1 MPTVRDLIGDKE
13 DAYLYSARR
22 GIAEYAKQLDESGYI
37 PNENDGLIDSLQS
50 GLWSGAGGLLG
61 GLSGFAREHG
71 WDGVADWSQN
81 EAKYAGN
88 RAQANAYTGKWE
100 EGNYLNYALNQG
112 AQAVGSS
119 VPSLIGD
126 IAVSAAIGSA
136 IGPEGTA
143 LGAVAGFGKWAYRLK
158 EIYDASKLVQYG
170 AKMGKFTVGVVAGGA
185 VENAINAGDTYMTGL
200 SRGMSHDQ
208 SYDAMKTTFNEG
220 WAPAMANYAFDKISM
235 KGSLGS
241 GIAGAFAEGGG
252 KVLAKGAV
260 ATAVNAGAGALGES
274 LTEAWQQQIQEQALG
289 TPEYKNVNI
298 YDPRTWTQDMKDQ
311 AFDAGIGSVPL
322 GLISGAFSSGKS
334 LSQKESAKNNEKALE
349 EASKAITNTS
359 GLDVGAQQT
368 EGADVS
374 SPVVAPNES
383 DNTGVVDT
391 GTDTG
396 IDTVSAT
403 VSPTITERSAAEPM
417 DLGEVTP
424 DNMTE
429 RPKDQLDDVL
439 DNLSPHYAQTLG
451 KTEEEIEEMKTKAR
465 DYLTSVHDVWENET
479 PDAKYT
485 RKDFE
490 AGYKDIGYTNKD
502 ARALAKATVDMY
514 NQKKEAP
521 QDTTVA
527 QEPAPSLLERA
538 DSIGYNLSDD
548 TREALEKGTLPESIV
563 NNIEK
568 NIGIK
573 EREYKENQKRREYDA
588 TYKDSRN
595 VHFLGYLFSEVEDEN
610 KREQLKKDVRYA
622 IREATREHQKETQEY
637 QEGKRDKVPV
647 SLATRLKRRG
657 INDKNQ
663 DMPKGH
669 AKAIIDHVKKMEK
682 VKEKIDNPTK
692 ELMVDMGYFNA
703 IEHTINR
710 DIQADADDLGLDL
723 KSKEKTKAH
732 EEFYDEAADYLIG
745 KAEKIGFPVEQT
757 QLYKDIKKNYPKAY
771 KKIIDRLGDVENKK
785 GTLSEIIDFVYN
797 GKIPSNTKVVGK
809 KSENKQSK
817 KEENGQQKSQQEQ
830 QLTPV
835 DNNKNAGKLTKKQKK
850 QLKQA
855 ENERKLQEAQAKL
868 AEEENEKH
876 SEPQKDETITDE
888 DLAEIQK
895 EQEEDRQIEE
905 YENKQKEKNNENEKE
920 VDDDWVRQ
928 AEEDAQNEKETR
940 EAFEEKENNN
950 DHTSGG
956 IDNNQEEGQKKDN
969 NTVALTDRNGKTNTN
984 KSWSKED
991 SHAVVDRYL
1000 NGEINKEQA
1009 IKELVEHE
1017 GKATKKNK
1025 EYIQKL
1031 KESVYY
1037 YEGKKEETRKTA
1049 NNEKDMTKKI
1059 NDIDSNVTA
1068 LKEQVEN
1075 GTIENKDYDRK
1086 VESIKKKI
1094 KDAYLKHPSL
1104 LKTHPNLEQ
1113 GIPLGKPINKKKL
1126 LKEIENGEREL
1137 TRREITN
1144 LLNSPAKFIRDL
1156 TGWVRKVVNNPG
1168 IELKPPEVNKVIKR
1182 IIDDEYKD
1190 IIDTYGSIEKAVA
1203 SKDGR
1208 ARVRTFSKAVA
1219 GLFPKEHFHNSL
1231 LKSQKDRQKA
1241 LKLTDK
1247 GLTNSKTKGDLNK
1260 YKDIAKQF
1268 FRDEFEPA
1276 TKDKEFLVATS
1287 IAEEETPKKEDG
1299 RKYNNVKPAITLKS
1313 VEDLGDDTFRYTLDF
1328 DKEKGWTAEQIKS
1341 DFVNLVTPYTDNMF
1355 IDNEVNNVE
1364 INEEEGTITFEGEP
1378 LLSYKDFSDTMES
1391 NTKAND
1397 KKTSLEARAMVVSA
1411 AIDTAPDKAVALAL
1425 DKKDVPVVQKYLN
1438 DTFGNDKYGVYEN
1451 DEGQH
1456 FIYSKE
1462 EYPTVEELKT
1472 AIDGEYFY
1480 APNYQFGKDSET
1492 EQSTPQQKEEYH
1504 NILKG
1509 LTNNYNEQQRLSDDD
1524 ITLAYQGINNY
1535 TKGLGAR
1542 RAVFRLLG
1550 KGKDVYH
1557 LGFTTRKELDFN
1569 ALADTHTGRIEV
1581 TEQGINSGGSA
1592 LLHEV
1597 AHLAVDAI
1605 SMAGSLDTPKHPL
1618 WKQLTDVIKE
1628 GKADYE
1634 NIKHQMGDS
1643 ERDIRVPVSSGT
1655 NEVRGRVHE
1664 GTSRDSLE
1672 GNEGSGSEHQRG
1684 RGPSD
1689 MQSGLQGETLEL
1701 DSGGHSGNSEVREN
1715 GRNVNES
1722 QSEQLQSNLE
1732 QVHVRGR
1739 NDNGGNSGRGRL
1751 TRERRLLNEAIIKS
1765 WDLARE
1771 LVETTTKDNAD
1782 KALNK
1787 VRKIMNELHGESDM
1801 YHEEKAHGLISL
1813 VDAMFKIDSKLG
1825 NTKLNESLTYQL
1837 LTEIE
1842 DGIVKPNT
1850 LLHET
1855 FAYSSHTVM
1864 GKQVQKSFFD
1874 KATEHLNPDIIK
1886 DNQTNV
1892 KNASIHAG
1900 TVNIS
1905 RLLELFGLDENNSP
1919 GLMKKSI
1926 WAGSIRALKNTPGI
1940 RELLKYKKHILILK
1954 NDWYQGIKHLKVDG
1968 DMHSGNDRTVKGI
1981 LKKEEN
1987 KKEEKLTEGE
1997 IIDILDDVLSKNDGR
2012 AGIVGNRKE
2021 AVNYFQSTVLQNVD
2035 SNEAIKDHELTNRNL
2050 LSNDDKIRDL
2060 IVQIHYLGQNATAK
2074 KALDKLPTTEAKMNY
2089 IMGAINSSG
2098 TEQKTSGKARINGN
2112 SFTSKLLRALLEITE
2127 KGNAT
2132 NITETFQGSGL
2143 KADREEVRSLLEQL
2157 HRELSHRKRS
2167 MTEIK
2172 AVDRITPDMVTDIL
2186 IDMKSDEFKKALN
2199 LKNLED
2205 IKNAAK
2211 KFGINI
2217 HFREEGLELDEN
2229 VAKILEQ
2236 SDRLDEIQF
2245 QKGKDSTQVT
2255 QQEQQTQQTETEKQ
2269 AQKEEQEAKEQP
2281 IVAAGKKLAKEVG
2294 KRIGSQTPDNVQIIT
2309 RDERSGNITAWGLK
2323 KWFASPIRMIQKFI
2337 PQAKAM
2343 VRWAEDAENH
2353 QTKLMTGYY
2362 KLFDKMK
2369 KAIGDK
2375 VDEFKKLTGEINSL
2389 GRDFIQ
2395 TVAVNHAGK
2404 EYYVNLTD
2412 NDIFEEYM
2420 DEASAKERYK
2430 ELKNDGHKVFMDFK
2444 ENKWRVLASADSLK
2458 VLPSYRQAKELARAQ
2473 TIERIKEKG
2482 YSNEVANAYN
2492 HWITLRERIY
2502 RDKVEAWKESGQP
2515 EEQRPKLLWGYTP
2528 SLHGKYGFYK
2538 VRVVRD
2544 DNGKVYSH
2552 YDKIASFKTQKDA
2565 MKYASQFEDD
2575 GNSYAIVEHGS
2586 RFDDAR
2592 TASAIYEDSYDPS
2605 YDTILEELE
2614 SPEDINQRFERIS
2627 HSYPMIAKI
2636 IDEYISKGKGLNR
2649 EQFISLLED
2658 KEKLEDLGIDK
2669 AQLEEERKHANL
2681 DELFRLKPTVGK
2693 LDIQKH
2699 LLINYGNH
2707 MRDKFNQ
2714 TRMNAKGANPD
2725 VLGNM
2730 EDYIRYN
2737 ARYIPTSVFYYK
2749 STALYRDITGR
2760 DYKSQF
2766 GRGGEGAQ
2774 NDYQEILNNFI
2785 GSVVGLPNGADRTLN
2800 NIFNGVFGKP
2810 WVRAMFGDRAVT
2822 DALGFGMQAVT
2833 VLKLGMF
2840 RPTAAIAQL
2849 GTLMNVTTYSG
2860 FNGLT
2865 AQAMKDAALTGG
2877 NTTMSEKKMFNKIG
2891 LNREDTALET
2901 QALMNDKSIY
2911 NMTIKGLPIG
2921 KFLEKSMFMFNAT
2934 DKYTRRVAALVAYRK
2949 AISEGKTDAEAV
2961 EEAREFV
2968 RKTNFDYS
2976 DKDAPQIFTRFGS
2989 IGKLLL
2995 QFRKYPVKEMEF
3007 IVDLF
3012 KSGDKKAITR
3022 FFGQYLVMAG
3032 MMGIPVSGA
3041 GDELAEWITGTSPT
3055 REMKKI
3061 MMEWAGNDA
3070 TKKSFALVAM
3080 YGAPAL
3086 AGVDFSRNIGIGD
3099 IVPTN
3104 GIEGPTLSTIANVYK
3119 AFRDHEGANN
3129 IMSNVA
3135 KELSPAYA
3143 NYYQALTGRKRDWN
3157 KDVDGRNYS
3166 TGERIA
3172 KGLGFRP
3179 VSDSVEYDTSSII
3192 KEKQDAEKTKKQKLI
3207 NKYLDD
3213 PKSVTKKELHQAG
3226 IKGADIK
3233 RAQENLK
3240 KTKTEKALSNM
3251 PKKKQT
3257 EAKQTALSLAE
3268 FEEDL

>member
-1 MPTVRDLIGDKE
+1 MALIRDRIGDKYN
-13 DAYLYSARR
+13 DYLYGVQDSVYK
-22 GIAEYAKQLDESGYI
+22 YAKQLDESGYI

-112 AQAVGSS
+112 AQALGSS
-119 VPSLIGD
+119 APSLIGD
-126 IAVSAAIGSA
+126 IAVSAAIGTA
-136 IGPEGTA
+136 VGAGPWGTA
-143 LGAVAGFGKWAYRLK
+143 LGAVAGVAKWGNRLRNLY
-158 EIYDASKLVQYG
+158 EASKFVQYG
-170 AKMGKFTVGVVAGGA
+170 AKMGKFAVGVVAGGA

-200 SRGMSHDQ
+200 SRGMDHSQ

-241 GIAGAFAEGGG
+241 GIAGAFAGEGG

-260 ATAVNAGAGALGES
+260 ATAVNAGAGILGES

-311 AFDAGIGSVPL
+311 AFDAGIGSAPL
-322 GLISGAFSSGKS
+322 GLISGAFGSGKA
-334 LSQKESAKNNEKALE
+334 LSQKESAKNNEKALA

-391 GTDTG
+391 G
-396 IDTVSAT
+396 IDAVSAT
-403 VSPTITERSAAEPM
+403 VPTVTTERSAGEPM

-521 QDTTVA
+521 QDTAVA

-568 NIGIK
+568 NIGIQEKEIEDNKIKEEK
-573 EREYKENQKRREYDA
+573 ERAEVRKRQNYDSH
-588 TYKDSRN
+588 YKDSVN
-595 VHFLGYLFSEVEDEN
+595 KDFLEETFRDVPDGPN
-610 KREQLKKDVRYA
+610 KDQLIRDTGYA
-622 IREATREHQKETQEY
+622 IREATSEYNREKAEHES
-637 QEGKRDKVPV
+637 GKRDKGPVGLKNKLKQKGVVPGNTYTREQV
-647 SLATRLKRRG
+647 DNIVNHVNDIQEIKKENPTATKEELRRRG
-657 INDKNQ
+657 FENASL
-663 DMPKGH
+663 G
-669 AKAIIDHVKKMEK
+669 
-682 VKEKIDNPTK
+682 KIDNAF
-692 ELMVDMGYFNA
+692 DN
-703 IEHTINR
+703 NR
-710 DIQADADDLGLDL
+710 TANKIDVRARKND
-723 KSKEKTKAH
+723 KRFEK
-732 EEFYDEAADYLIG
+732 FYLDEANKLIETA
-745 KAEKIGFPVEQT
+745 KATGLPVERS
-757 QLYKDIKKNYPKAY
+757 KAY
-771 KKIIDRLGDVENKK
+771 KAIRNKSTQGFKNIQNTLFPKVETTEK
-785 GTLSEIIDFVYN
+785 GNAKPKNIA
-797 GKIPSNTKVVGK
+797 
-809 KSENKQSK
+809 
-817 KEENGQQKSQQEQ
+817 QEQ
-830 QLTPV
+830 ILTPTK
-835 DNNKNAGKLTKKQKK
+835 NNENTEKLTKKQKK

-855 ENERKLQEAQAKL
+855 ENERKLQEAQARL
-868 AEEENEKH
+868 AEENKTSENVIENN
-876 SEPQKDETITDE
+876 E
-888 DLAEIQK
+888 LAEQARL
-895 EQEEDRQIEE
+895 EQEKEEEAKEAIERYDNE
-905 YENKQKEKNNENEKE
+905 QKEK
-920 VDDDWVRQ
+920 
-928 AEEDAQNEKETR
+928 
-940 EAFEEKENNN
+940 EEKENN
-950 DHTSGG
+950 DKLVEEAEKDKKEEEEAREAFGKKE
-956 IDNNQEEGQKKDN
+956 NNEERTPKEQKESQEKDN
-969 NTVALTDRNGKTNTN
+969 NTVALTDGKTKAKKQPTN
-984 KSWSKED
+984 KKSWSKED

-1000 NGEINKEQA
+1000 NGEISKEQA
-1009 IKELVEHE
+1009 INELVEHE
-1017 GKATKKNK
+1017 GKVTRENKK
-1025 EYIQKL
+1025 YIHRL
-1031 KESVYY
+1031 KESVKYY
-1037 YEGKKEETRKTA
+1037 DKKKEETRKTA

-1059 NDIDSNVTA
+1059 NDIDNNITT
-1068 LKEQVEN
+1068 LKEQIEN

-1086 VESIKKKI
+1086 VESIKKQI

-1126 LKEIENGEREL
+1126 LEEIESGEREL

-1156 TGWVRKVVNNPG
+1156 TGWVRKVVNNPE
-1168 IELKPPEVNKVIKR
+1168 INLKQPEINKVIKR

-1241 LKLTDK
+1241 LKLTDR

-1268 FRDEFEPA
+1268 FRDEFEPN
-1276 TKDKEFLVATS
+1276 TKDKEFLVATA
-1287 IAEEETPKKEDG
+1287 IAEEEKPKKEDG

-1328 DKEKGWTAEQIKS
+1328 DKEKGWTAEQIKN

-1355 IDNEVNNVE
+1355 IDSEVNNVE
-1364 INEEEGTITFEGEP
+1364 INEESGTITFEGEP

-1472 AIDGEYFY
+1472 VMDDEYFY

-1492 EQSTPQQKEEYH
+1492 EQSTSKQKEEDH

-1550 KGKDVYH
+1550 KGKNVYH

-1605 SMAGSLDTPKHPL
+1605 SMAGSLDAPRHPL

-1643 ERDIRVPVSSGT
+1643 KGDIRVPVSTGT
-1655 NEVRGRVHE
+1655 GETSAVRERVHE

-1684 RGPSD
+1684 GGPSD
-1689 MQSGLQGETLEL
+1689 MQSGLQGKTLEL
-1701 DSGGHSGNSEVREN
+1701 DNGGRSGNSEVGEN
-1715 GRNVNES
+1715 GRNVNRS
-1722 QSEQLQSNLE
+1722 QSEQLQGNLE

-1739 NDNGGNSGRGRL
+1739 NDNGGNSEYRVL
-1751 TRERRLLNEAIIKS
+1751 TEERRVLNGAIIRR
-1765 WDLARE
+1765 WDLAKK
-1771 LVETTTKDNAD
+1771 LVEATTKDNAED
-1782 KALNK
+1782 AFDRITKMMHK
-1787 VRKIMNELHGESDM
+1787 LHGESDM
-1801 YHEEKAHGLISL
+1801 FHEEKAHGLISL

-1886 DNQTNV
+1886 DNQANI
-1892 KNASIHAG
+1892 KNSFIHAG

-1940 RELLKYKKHILILK
+1940 RELLKYKKHLLILK

-1987 KKEEKLTEGE
+1987 KKEEKLTEDE
-1997 IIDILDDVLSKNDGR
+1997 IINILDDVLSKNDGK

-2035 SNEAIKDHELTNRNL
+2035 NNEEIKDHELTNRNL

-2060 IVQIHYLGQNATAK
+2060 IVQIHYLGQNASAK
-2074 KALDKLPTTEAKMNY
+2074 KALDKLSTTEEKMNY

-2132 NITETFQGSGL
+2132 DITKTFQGSGL
-2143 KADREEVRSLLEQL
+2143 KADREKVRSLLKQL

-2172 AVDRITPDMVTDIL
+2172 AIDRITPEMVTDIL

-2199 LKNLED
+2199 LKNLEA
-2205 IKNAAK
+2205 IKKAAK
-2211 KFGINI
+2211 EAGINI
-2217 HFREEGLELDEN
+2217 HFRDKSLELDEN

-2245 QKGKDSTQVT
+2245 QKGKDSTQVD
-2255 QQEQQTQQTETEKQ
+2255 EQKEPTEAERQ

-2343 VRWAEDAENH
+2343 VRWAEDAENR

-2369 KAIGDK
+2369 KAIGEK

-2389 GRDFIQ
+2389 GRDFVQ

-2458 VLPSYRQAKELARAQ
+2458 VLPSYRQAKELARTQ

-2502 RDKVEAWKESGQP
+2502 KDKVEAWKESGQP

-3032 MMGIPVSGA
+3032 MMGIPVAGA

-3129 IMSNVA
+3129 IMSNIA

-3179 VSDSVEYDTSSII
+3179 VSDSVEYDTSNII
-3192 KEKQDAEKTKKQKLI
+3192 KEKQDAEKAKKQKLI

>member
-1 MPTVRDLIGDKE
+1 MALIRDRIGDKY
-13 DAYLYSARR
+13 DDYLYGVQNAV
-22 GIAEYAKQLDESGYI
+22 AEYAKQLDASGYI

-112 AQAVGSS
+112 AQALGSS
-119 VPSLIGD
+119 APSLIGD
-126 IAVSAAIGSA
+126 IAVSAAIGTA
-136 IGPEGTA
+136 VGAGPWGTA
-143 LGAVAGFGKWAYRLK
+143 LGAVAGVAKWGNRLRNLY
-158 EIYDASKLVQYG
+158 EASKFVQYG
-170 AKMGKFTVGVVAGGA
+170 AKMGKFAVGVVAGGA

-200 SRGMSHDQ
+200 SRGMDHSQ

-241 GIAGAFAEGGG
+241 GIAGAFAGEGG

-260 ATAVNAGAGALGES
+260 ATAVNAGAGILGES

-311 AFDAGIGSVPL
+311 AFDAGIGSAPL
-322 GLISGAFSSGKS
+322 GLISGAFGSGKA

-349 EASKAITNTS
+349 EASKAITNAS

-391 GTDTG
+391 G
-396 IDTVSAT
+396 IDAVSAT
-403 VSPTITERSAAEPM
+403 VPTVTTERSAGEPM

-568 NIGIK
+568 NIGIQEKEIEDNKIKEEK
-573 EREYKENQKRREYDA
+573 ERAEVRKRQNYDSH
-588 TYKDSRN
+588 YKDSVN
-595 VHFLGYLFSEVEDEN
+595 KDFLEETFRDVPDGPN
-610 KREQLKKDVRYA
+610 KDQLIRDTGYA
-622 IREATREHQKETQEY
+622 IREATSEYNREKAEHES
-637 QEGKRDKVPV
+637 GKRDKGPVGLKNKLKQKGVVPGNTYTREQV
-647 SLATRLKRRG
+647 DNIVNHVNDIQEIKKENPTATKEELRRRG
-657 INDKNQ
+657 FENASL
-663 DMPKGH
+663 G
-669 AKAIIDHVKKMEK
+669 
-682 VKEKIDNPTK
+682 KIDNAF
-692 ELMVDMGYFNA
+692 DN
-703 IEHTINR
+703 NR
-710 DIQADADDLGLDL
+710 TANKIDVRARKND
-723 KSKEKTKAH
+723 KRFEK
-732 EEFYDEAADYLIG
+732 FYLDEANKLIETA
-745 KAEKIGFPVEQT
+745 KATGLPVERS
-757 QLYKDIKKNYPKAY
+757 KAY
-771 KKIIDRLGDVENKK
+771 KAIRNKSTQGFKNIQNTLFPKVETTEK
-785 GTLSEIIDFVYN
+785 GNAKPKNIA
-797 GKIPSNTKVVGK
+797 
-809 KSENKQSK
+809 
-817 KEENGQQKSQQEQ
+817 QEQ
-830 QLTPV
+830 ILTPTK
-835 DNNKNAGKLTKKQKK
+835 DNENVGKLTKKQKK
-850 QLKQA
+850 ELKQA
-855 ENERKLQEAQAKL
+855 ENERKLQEAQARL
-868 AEEENEKH
+868 AEENKTSENVIENN
-876 SEPQKDETITDE
+876 E
-888 DLAEIQK
+888 LAEQARL
-895 EQEEDRQIEE
+895 EQEKEEAKEAIERYDNE
-905 YENKQKEKNNENEKE
+905 QKEK
-920 VDDDWVRQ
+920 
-928 AEEDAQNEKETR
+928 
-940 EAFEEKENNN
+940 EEKENN
-950 DHTSGG
+950 DKLVEEAEKDKKEEEEAREAFGKKE
-956 IDNNQEEGQKKDN
+956 NNEERTPKEQKESQEKDN
-969 NTVALTDRNGKTNTN
+969 NTVALTDGKTKAKKQPTN
-984 KSWSKED
+984 KKSWSKED

-1000 NGEINKEQA
+1000 NGEISKEQA
-1009 IKELVEHE
+1009 INELVEHE
-1017 GKATKKNK
+1017 GKVTRENKK
-1025 EYIQKL
+1025 YIQKL

-1037 YEGKKEETRKTA
+1037 YEGKKEETRKKA
-1049 NNEKDMTKKI
+1049 NNEKEMTNII
-1059 NDIDSNVTA
+1059 NGIDSSITA

-1075 GTIENKDYDRK
+1075 GTVSSGTTENKDYDRK

-1113 GIPLGKPINKKKL
+1113 GIPLGKPINKKQL
-1126 LKEIENGEREL
+1126 LKEIENGERKL

-1156 TGWVRKVVNNPG
+1156 TGWVRKVVNNPD
-1168 IELKPPEVNKVIKR
+1168 INLQQQEINKVIKR

-1190 IIDTYGSIEKAVA
+1190 IVDTYGSIEKAVA

-1208 ARVRTFSKAVA
+1208 ARVRKFSKAVA

-1241 LKLTDK
+1241 LKLTDR

-1287 IAEEETPKKEDG
+1287 IAEEEKPKKEDG

-1328 DKEKGWTAEQIKS
+1328 DKEKGWTAEQIKN

-1364 INEEEGTITFEGEP
+1364 IDEEVGTITFEGEP

-1472 AIDGEYFY
+1472 VMDDEYFY

-1492 EQSTPQQKEEYH
+1492 EQSTSQQKEEYH

-1569 ALADTHTGRIEV
+1569 ALADAHTGRIEV
-1581 TEQGINSGGSA
+1581 TEQGINSSSSA

-1643 ERDIRVPVSSGT
+1643 EGDIRVPLSTGT
-1655 NEVRGRVHE
+1655 SESHRRVHE

-1684 RGPSD
+1684 GRPSD

-1701 DSGGHSGNSEVREN
+1701 DNGGHSSNSEVGEN
-1715 GRNVNES
+1715 GRNVDTR
-1722 QSEQLQSNLE
+1722 QVEQLQGNLE

-1739 NDNGGNSGRGRL
+1739 NDNGGNSERGIL
-1751 TRERRLLNEAIIKS
+1751 TEEKRSINQRILER

-1771 LVETTTKDNAD
+1771 LIESATPENAEQILD
-1782 KALNK
+1782 DIRNTMHK
-1787 VRKIMNELHGESDM
+1787 LHGESDM
-1801 YHEEKAHGLISL
+1801 FHEEKAHGLISL

-1825 NTKLNESLTYQL
+1825 NTKFTESLTYRL
-1837 LTEIE
+1837 LTGKEN
-1842 DGIVKPNT
+1842 GIVKPNT

-1919 GLMKKSI
+1919 GLMKKST
-1926 WAGSIRALKNTPGI
+1926 WAGSIRELLNTPGI
-1940 RELLKYKKHILILK
+1940 KELLKYKKHLIILK
-1954 NDWYQGIKHLKVDG
+1954 NDWVNGIKHIKADG
-1968 DMHSGNDRTVKGI
+1968 DIFSGTDRTVKGI
-1981 LKKEEN
+1981 LTKEGK
-1987 KKEEKLTEGE
+1987 KKEEKLTEDE
-1997 IIDILDDVLSKNDGR
+1997 IIDILDDVLSKNNGR
-2012 AGIVGNRKE
+2012 AGVVGNRKE
-2021 AVNYFQSTVLQNVD
+2021 GINYFQSVALQNVN
-2035 SNEAIKDHELTNRNL
+2035 SNEEIKDHELTNRNL
-2050 LSNDDKIRDL
+2050 LNNDDKIREL
-2060 IVQIHYLGQNATAK
+2060 IVKIHYLGQNTSAK
-2074 KALDKLPTTEAKMNY
+2074 KALDKLSTTEEKMNY
-2089 IMGAINSSG
+2089 IMGAIDSSG
-2098 TEQKTSGKARINGN
+2098 NEQKKSGKARINGDG
-2112 SFTSKLLRALLEITE
+2112 FTSKLLRALLEMTE
-2127 KGNAT
+2127 KGDAT
-2132 NITETFQGSGL
+2132 DITNNFQGSGR
-2143 KADREEVRSLLEQL
+2143 KADREEVRSLLKQL
-2157 HRELSHRKRS
+2157 HRELLHRKRS

-2172 AVDRITPDMVTDIL
+2172 AIDRITPDMVTDII
-2186 IDMKSDEFKKALN
+2186 IDMESDEFEKQKNLDSFEIIKKAA
-2199 LKNLED
+2199 EE
-2205 IKNAAK
+2205 A
-2211 KFGINI
+2211 GINI
-2217 HFREEGLELDEN
+2217 HFREEGLDLDEN
-2229 VAKILEQ
+2229 VAKILEN
-2236 SDRLDEIQF
+2236 SDRIDEIRF
-2245 QKGKDSTQVT
+2245 QKGKDSTQVA
-2255 QQEQQTQQTETEKQ
+2255 EQKQPTEAEKQ

-2375 VDEFKKLTGEINSL
+2375 VDEFKKLTREINSL
-2389 GRDFIQ
+2389 GRDFVQ

-2458 VLPSYRQAKELARAQ
+2458 VLPSYRQAKELARTQ

-2544 DNGKVYSH
+2544 DNGKTYSH

-2707 MRDKFNQ
+2707 MRDKFNK

-3032 MMGIPVSGA
+3032 MMGIPVAGA

-3129 IMSNVA
+3129 IMSNIA

-3179 VSDSVEYDTSSII
+3179 VSDSVEYDTSNII
-3192 KEKQDAEKTKKQKLI
+3192 KEKQDAEKAKKQKLI

>member
-1 MPTVRDLIGDKE
+1 MPTVRDLIGDNE
-13 DAYLYSARR
+13 DAYLYSTRK
-22 GIAEYAKQLDESGYI
+22 GIAEYAKQLDASGYI
-37 PNENDGLIDSLQS
+37 PNENEGIIDSFQS
-50 GLWSGAGGLLG
+50 GLWGLSGGLLG
-61 GLSGFAREHG
+61 GLAGVARNNG
-71 WDGVADWSQN
+71 WDGVADWAQEN
-81 EAKYAGN
+81 AKYSGV
-88 RAQANAYTGKWE
+88 RADANSYKGKWE
-100 EGNYLNYALNQG
+100 EGNYLNFAINQG
-112 AQAVGSS
+112 AQAIGSS
-119 VPSLIGD
+119 LPELAAD
-126 IAVSAAIGSA
+126 MAVTAAIGTVA
-136 IGPEGTA
+136 GGGPWGTA
-143 LGAVAGFGKWAYRLK
+143 LGAVAGAAKWANRIHRVY
-158 EIYDASKLVQYG
+158 EASQVIRTG
-170 AKMGKFTVGVVAGGA
+170 AKLGKFAIGVAAGGA
-185 VENAINAGDTYMTGL
+185 IENFSNAGDTYMTGL
-200 SRGMSHDQ
+200 SRGMNHEQ
-208 SYDAMKTTFNEG
+208 AYDSMGTAFKEG

-241 GIAGAFAEGGG
+241 GIAGAFASGGG
-252 KVLAKGAV
+252 KVLAKGAT
-260 ATAVNAGAGALGES
+260 ATAINAGMGAIGEAT
-274 LTEAWQQQIQEQALG
+274 TEAWQQQIQEQALG
-289 TPEYKNVNI
+289 NPEYKNVNI
-298 YDPRTWTQDMKDQ
+298 YNPSSWTQDMKDQ

-334 LSQKESAKNNEKALE
+334 LSQKESAKNNERALE

-391 GTDTG
+391 G

-403 VSPTITERSAAEPM
+403 VPTVTTERSSVEPM

-568 NIGIK
+568 NIGVQEKEIENNKIK
-573 EREYKENQKRREYDA
+573 EEKEQAEVRKRQDYDSH
-588 TYKDSRN
+588 YKDSVN
-595 VHFLGYLFSEVEDEN
+595 KDFLEETFRDVPDGPN
-610 KREQLKKDVRYA
+610 KDQLIRDTGYA
-622 IREATREHQKETQEY
+622 IREATSEYNREKAEHES
-637 QEGKRDKVPV
+637 GKRDKGPV
-647 SLATRLKRRG
+647 GLKKKLTLKGITPGNMYTKEQFDNIVNHVNDIQEIKKENPTATKEELRRRG
-657 INDKNQ
+657 FENASI
-663 DMPKGH
+663 G
-669 AKAIIDHVKKMEK
+669 
-682 VKEKIDNPTK
+682 KIDNAFDNNRTSNKIDVRARKNDKRFEKFYLDEANKLIETAKATGLPVERSEAYKTIRNKSTQGFKNIQDALFPKVETPKKGNAKPKNVAQEQPLTPTK
-692 ELMVDMGYFNA
+692 N
-703 IEHTINR
+703 N
-710 DIQADADDLGLDL
+710 
-723 KSKEKTKAH
+723 
-732 EEFYDEAADYLIG
+732 
-745 KAEKIGFPVEQT
+745 
-757 QLYKDIKKNYPKAY
+757 
-771 KKIIDRLGDVENKK
+771 EN
-785 GTLSEIIDFVYN
+785 TE
-797 GKIPSNTKVVGK
+797 
-809 KSENKQSK
+809 
-817 KEENGQQKSQQEQ
+817 
-830 QLTPV
+830 
-835 DNNKNAGKLTKKQKK
+835 KLTKKQKK

-876 SEPQKDETITDE
+876 SELQKDETITDE
-888 DLAEIQK
+888 DLAEIQR

-905 YENKQKEKNNENEKE
+905 YENKQKEGSSEESVEEIEKE
-920 VDDDWVRQ
+920 Q
-928 AEEDAQNEKETR
+928 KEEEDVAKALGETDDESNE
-940 EAFEEKENNN
+940 
-950 DHTSGG
+950 S
-956 IDNNQEEGQKKDN
+956 
-969 NTVALTDRNGKTNTN
+969 
-984 KSWSKED
+984 SSKESNSTEQVD
-991 SHAVVDRYL
+991 KEKNRNTKTKNLDRVEAAHNVVDRYL
-1000 NGEINKEQA
+1000 NGEISKEQA
-1009 IKELVEHE
+1009 INELVEHE
-1017 GKATKKNK
+1017 GKVTKKHK
-1025 EYIQKL
+1025 KYIHRL
-1031 KESVYY
+1031 KESVKYY
-1037 YEGKKEETRKTA
+1037 DKKKEETRKTA

-1059 NDIDSNVTA
+1059 NDIDNNITT
-1068 LKEQVEN
+1068 LKEQIEN

-1086 VESIKKKI
+1086 VESIKKQI

-1126 LKEIENGEREL
+1126 LEEIESGEREL

-1156 TGWVRKVVNNPG
+1156 TGWVRKVVNNPE
-1168 IELKPPEVNKVIKR
+1168 INLKQPEINKVIKR

-1241 LKLTDK
+1241 LKLTDR

-1268 FRDEFEPA
+1268 FRDEFEPN
-1276 TKDKEFLVATS
+1276 TKDKEFLVATA
-1287 IAEEETPKKEDG
+1287 IAEEEKPKKEDG

-1328 DKEKGWTAEQIKS
+1328 DKEKGWTAEQIKN

-1355 IDNEVNNVE
+1355 IDSEVNNVE
-1364 INEEEGTITFEGEP
+1364 INEEAGTITFEGEP

-1391 NTKAND
+1391 DTKSND
-1397 KKTSLEARAMVVSA
+1397 KKTSLEARAMVVSS

-1462 EYPTVEELKT
+1462 EYLTVEELKT

-1480 APNYQFGKDSET
+1480 APNYQFGKDSEA
-1492 EQSTPQQKEEYH
+1492 EQSTSQQKEEYH

-1569 ALADTHTGRIEV
+1569 ALADTRTGRIEV
-1581 TEQGINSGGSA
+1581 TEQGINSSSSA

-1605 SMAGSLDTPKHPL
+1605 SMAGSLDKATHPL
-1618 WKQLTDVIKE
+1618 WKQLTKVIKE

-1643 ERDIRVPVSSGT
+1643 EGDIRVPVSTGT
-1655 NEVRGRVHE
+1655 GETSAVRERVHE

-1684 RGPSD
+1684 GGPSD
-1689 MQSGLQGETLEL
+1689 MQSELQGKTLEL
-1701 DSGGHSGNSEVREN
+1701 DNGGRSGHSEVGEN
-1715 GRNVNES
+1715 GRNVDTR
-1722 QSEQLQSNLE
+1722 QSEQLQDSME

-1739 NDNGGNSGRGRL
+1739 DDRSGNSERGIL
-1751 TRERRLLNEAIIKS
+1751 TEEKRSINQRILER

-1771 LVETTTKDNAD
+1771 LIETATKENAQEILEDVMTTMHK
-1782 KALNK
+1782 
-1787 VRKIMNELHGESDM
+1787 LHGESDM
-1801 YHEEKAHGLISL
+1801 FHEEKAHGLISL

-1837 LTEIE
+1837 LTDVE

-1864 GKQVQKSFFD
+1864 SKDGQKSFFD

-1886 DNQTNV
+1886 DNQTNI
-1892 KNASIHAG
+1892 KNSFIHAT

-1905 RLLELFGLDENNSP
+1905 RLLELFGLDEDKSP
-1919 GLMKKSI
+1919 GLMKKST
-1926 WAGSIRALKNTPGI
+1926 WAGSLRELLNTPGI
-1940 RELLKYKKHILILK
+1940 KELLKYKDHLLILK
-1954 NDWYQGIKHLKVDG
+1954 NDWYEGLKYLSSDG
-1968 DMHSGNDRTVKGI
+1968 DMHSGNDRTVKTI
-1981 LKKEEN
+1981 LKKEQN
-1987 KKEEKLTEGE
+1987 KKGEKLSEDE
-1997 IIDILDDVLSKNDGR
+1997 IINILNDVLSKNNGR
-2012 AGIVGNRKE
+2012 AGISGDRNKGTD
-2021 AVNYFQSTVLQNVD
+2021 FFTSPVLQNVN
-2035 SNEAIKDHELTNRNL
+2035 SNEEIKDHELTNRNL
-2050 LSNDDKIRDL
+2050 LDNDEKIKEL
-2060 IVQIHYLGQNATAK
+2060 VVELHKEGQDASAK
-2074 KALDKLPTTEAKMNY
+2074 NSIEKLETLDDQFKY
-2089 IMGAINSSG
+2089 IMGAI
-2098 TEQKTSGKARINGN
+2098 TSDNKKVKHPNKARINGDD
-2112 SFTSKLLRALLEITE
+2112 FTAAVL
-2127 KGNAT
+2127 
-2132 NITETFQGSGL
+2132 
-2143 KADREEVRSLLEQL
+2143 RSLLEMTNSPKEDTWKETFKEIRHSYPSAKVEQLLKEL
-2157 HRELSHRKRS
+2157 HRELSHHKRS

-2172 AVDRITPDMVTDIL
+2172 AVSRITPDMVTDIL
-2186 IDMKSDEFKKALN
+2186 INMKSDEFKKAAN
-2199 LKNLED
+2199 LKSLED
-2205 IKNAAK
+2205 IKSAAK
-2211 KFGINI
+2211 KAGINI
-2217 HFREEGLELDEN
+2217 HFREEGLGLDEN
-2229 VAKILEQ
+2229 VAKILEK
-2236 SDRLDEIQF
+2236 SDRLDEIHF

-2255 QQEQQTQQTETEKQ
+2255 EQKQPTEAEQQ

-2389 GRDFIQ
+2389 GRDFVQ

-2458 VLPSYRQAKELARAQ
+2458 VLPSYRQAKELARTQ

-2544 DNGKVYSH
+2544 DNGKTYSH

-3032 MMGIPVSGA
+3032 MMGIPVAGA

-3129 IMSNVA
+3129 IMSNIA

-3179 VSDSVEYDTSSII
+3179 VSDSVEYDTSNII
-3192 KEKQDAEKTKKQKLI
+3192 KEKQDAEKAKKQKLI